1 MLSKERVQTWQ
12 FRFTPPNF
20 TGWGLGYKGRL
31 DRAGNSLLI
40 YEITALDIV
49 SVIPSMVEFSHPT
62 FNDYKMIGTLDSK
75 ETGSYRQRPD
85 DIVIDDEGS
94 SSSRS
99 EPVIMQN
106 TALKTRFKKPFQT
119 KKQTEKKKIKGKAE
133 EEGKGSEVVIDS
145 VSTAEPEVG
154 GELQAADFASEEN
167 ETDYT
172 EFCED
177 RFSGF
182 FRMLEVLEEKHSCKI
197 FNKITNEL
205 PNAGR
210 SKKHLLKKR
219 GTPRMICCVTVVRKG
234 TQFKILEIDT
244 SDGIRMLSTRVVMG
258 VDDKHWKGNYSRLK
272 QRIIASS
279 LSWPVSYLNEVFG
292 EDCHVGIAHPSNKAS
307 GTGNIPSESI
317 PSWALRVSER
327 LV

>member
-1 MLSKERVQTWQ
+1 
-12 FRFTPPNF
+12 
-20 TGWGLGYKGRL
+20 
-31 DRAGNSLLI
+31 
-40 YEITALDIV
+40 
-49 SVIPSMVEFSHPT
+49 MVA
-62 FNDYKMIGTLDSK
+62 D
-75 ETGSYRQRPD
+75 
-85 DIVIDDEGS
+85 
-94 SSSRS
+94 
-99 EPVIMQN
+99 
-106 TALKTRFKKPFQT
+106 A
-119 KKQTEKKKIKGKAE
+119 
-133 EEGKGSEVVIDS
+133 

-154 GELQAADFASEEN
+154 GELQAADFASGEN

-182 FRMLEVLEEKHSCKI
+182 SRMLEVLEKEHGCEVL
-197 FNKITNEL
+197 NKITNEL

-210 SKKHLLKKR
+210 SKKHLLKR
-219 GTPRMICCVTVVRKG
+219 GTPRMICCVTVVCKG
-234 TQFKILEIDT
+234 THFKILEIDT

-258 VDDKHWKGNYSRLK
+258 VDDKHWKDNYSRLK